1 MPISRATSLWR
12 SAADHFEPDDDVDP
26 KAQRQLRG
34 QLEQIDYAAYAA
46 NKKVLGGAIG
56 KAEVQQFERL
66 ALATAVARTQWV
78 AASLAV
84 TEKGHALT
92 RDQVEHLAH
101 LRTAYEELSA
111 VYDAMRRMVERG
123 YLAYSGPASQEG

>member
-34 QLEQIDYAAYAA
+34 QLEQIDYTAYAA
-46 NKKVLGGAIG
+46 NKKVLGAAIG
-56 KAEVQQFERL
+56 RAEIPQFEKL
-66 ALATAVARTQWV
+66 ALAAAVARTQWV
-78 AASLAV
+78 AAALAA
-84 TEKGHALT
+84 TDKGHALS
-92 RDQVEHLAH
+92 RDQIDHLAH
-101 LRTAYEELSA
+101 LRTAYEELTQ

-123 YLAYSGPASQEG
+123 YVGHTGPQAPEA

>member
-56 KAEVQQFERL
+56 KAEAQQFERL

-78 AASLAV
+78 AAAMGV
-84 TEKGHALT
+84 TERGHSLT
-92 RDQVEHLAH
+92 REQVEHLAH
-101 LRTAYEELSA
+101 LRSAYDELSQA
-111 VYDAMRRMVERG
+111 YDAMRRMVERG
-123 YLAYSGPASQEG
+123 YLAYAGPQAAED

>member
-12 SAADHFEPDDDVDP
+12 STTDHFEPDDDVDP

-56 KAEVQQFERL
+56 KAEVQQFERV

-78 AASLAV
+78 AAALAA
-84 TEKGHALT
+84 TERGHALT

-101 LRTAYEELSA
+101 LRMAYEELSE
-111 VYDAMRRMVERG
+111 VYGAMRRMVERG
-123 YLAYSGPASQEG
+123 YLNYSGPQTPES